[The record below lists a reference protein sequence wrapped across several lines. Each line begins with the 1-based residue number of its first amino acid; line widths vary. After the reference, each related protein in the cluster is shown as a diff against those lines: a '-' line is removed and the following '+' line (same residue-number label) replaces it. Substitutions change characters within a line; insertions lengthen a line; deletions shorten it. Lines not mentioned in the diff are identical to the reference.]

1 MILLIEFI
9 CYNKTLFTLF
19 IFKMS
24 GPVLDEDQT
33 DLFLKKI
40 MNVLNS
46 RSKVGDIDVIKQTLQ
61 EEQKVYDKV
70 CSFCHL

>member
-1 MILLIEFI
+1 
-9 CYNKTLFTLF
+9 
-19 IFKMS
+19 MS

-40 MNVLNS
+40 MNILNS